1 MVEKEKPLVTVGED
15 KDTIV
20 LMVSIGNRNHLTD
33 ITYSRMAQWAARH
46 GYASLLIKHSL
57 TDKAIAPHFNK
68 LIAHRAAPGFKR
80 YIIIDDDIIMKAD
93 APAMETV
100 PDGMVG
106 LCADVIQ
113 FNTQAAHVS
122 WTGNTGF
129 IVAGEQAIPLLEEA
143 FENGEYP
150 YGWSDVGGRGIWGPF
165 DQGAVNDV
173 LFSKSCAHQLDWR
186 WNYQAVIDYYAN
198 RGKGWDKW
206 QQSRLYRMLYY
217 ASLLI
222 PFSKNR
228 KLLNKCYGLHMTM
241 GSYPKFFAR
250 IHQ

>member
-1 MVEKEKPLVTVGED
+1 MVEREKLMARNQE
-15 KDTIV
+15 KRTIV
-20 LMVSIGNRNHLTD
+20 LMVSIGNRSHLTD
-33 ITYSRMAQWAARH
+33 ITYSRMEQWASAH
-46 GYASLLIKHSL
+46 NYAALLIKEKL
-57 TDKAIAPHFNK
+57 TDKNIAPHFNK

-80 YIIIDDDIIMKAD
+80 YIIVDDDLIMKKD
-93 APAMETV
+93 APPMEEV

-106 LCADVIQ
+106 LCADAIQ
-113 FNTQAAHVS
+113 FNTKAKHVT

-129 IVAGEQAIPLLEEA
+129 IVAGHNALRLLEQA

-150 YGWSDVGGRGIWGPF
+150 FGWSDLGGRGIWGPF
-165 DQGAVNDV
+165 DQGSVNDV
-173 LFSKSCAHQLDWR
+173 LFSSANAYKLDWR

-198 RGKGWDKW
+198 RGKGWEKW

-217 ASLLI
+217 ASLLN

-228 KLLNKCYGLHMTM
+228 MRINNCYGLHMTM
-241 GSYPKFFAR
+241 GAYPKFFAR